1 MRKIN
6 SLAIAV
12 CTCALLLAGAVQ
24 AGVRLD
30 AIKARGVLTC
40 GVGIEVAGFSKRD
53 AAGRWQ
59 GFDVDLCRAFAAAI
73 LGDPN
78 KIAIKG
84 IDTLPNFLRDDTI
97 DVVLRGLTWTYGR
110 EAPGQLRYGPIYF
123 YDGQTFL
130 VPKRLNVKTAADLS
144 GKTICVSRDVEF
156 VPTLQYYFRTQNL
169 QLKALVTDFRPAA
182 EDAFFAGRC
191 DAMAAD
197 ASELAEA
204 VIAKAPNP
212 DDYTILPEQLTKEP
226 LAPLMRKGDEQFLD
240 AVRWTIFAL
249 INAEELGITRA
260 NLESLRTAEHPD
272 IRRFLLAPAAG
283 AAGLPVGWTASVI
296 KAGGNY
302 GEIYD
307 RHLGANSRVKL
318 FRGQNRI
325 WSQGGLMYAP
335 PLR

>member
-1 MRKIN
+1 MRKIK
-6 SLAIAV
+6 SLAILIVAS
-12 CTCALLLAGAVQ
+12 LLSATVAAQAGA
-24 AGVRLD
+24 RLD

-40 GVGIEVAGFSKRD
+40 GVGIEAAGFSKRD
-53 AAGRWQ
+53 AQGRWQ
-59 GFDVDLCRAFAAAI
+59 GFDVDLCRAIAAAI

-84 IDTLPNFLRDDTI
+84 IDTLPNFLRDDSI
-97 DVVLRGLTWTYGR
+97 DVVFRGLTWTYGR

-156 VPTLQYYFRTQNL
+156 VPTLQYYFRTRNL
-169 QLKALVTDFRPAA
+169 QLKAMVTDFRPAA

-249 INAEELGITRA
+249 INGEELGITRA
-260 NLESLRTAEHPD
+260 NLESLRGSEHPD
-272 IRRFLLAPAAG
+272 IRRFLMAPPAG
-283 AAGLPVGWTASVI
+283 PANLSANWTSAVI
-296 KAGGNY
+296 RAGGNY

-307 RHLGANSRVKL
+307 RHLGANSRAKL